1 MCSSTC
7 SCRSARNH
15 VAMAPFQVFSFCTP
29 LKGIRLST
37 RYGQMSG
44 GDFVSFR
51 REPDSVHD
59 RNAIAAT
66 NRGETVGHIER
77 SLAAALADPLDD
89 RQIRLEGYGAFL
101 MTCITV
107 RIRVLVGVP
116 YSEGSSRSWRRRVW
130 DCNVSV
136 FAAENCQPAVVY
148 RTLRQVQSL
157 GLTAR
162 LKGWVDE
169 IEEACKSCTSSE
181 GTRSSSPT
189 FDPPERPSSTTPDL
203 GPPDAKRRRPDSQQ

>member
-1 MCSSTC
+1 
-7 SCRSARNH
+7 
-15 VAMAPFQVFSFCTP
+15 MAPFQVFSFCTP

-107 RIRVLVGVP
+107 RIRVLLLSQDEGIVGP
-116 YSEGSSRSWRRRVW
+116 DMRRTSCDSFRR
-130 DCNVSV
+130 D
-136 FAAENCQPAVVY
+136 PASN
-148 RTLRQVQSL
+148 RRH
-157 GLTAR
+157 AR
-162 LKGWVDE
+162 LQLPFVE
-169 IEEACKSCTSSE
+169 
-181 GTRSSSPT
+181 PT
-189 FDPPERPSSTTPDL
+189 CAYWAL
-203 GPPDAKRRRPDSQQ
+203 QKA

>member
-1 MCSSTC
+1 MASSGNVFGVYVSLSSLLDPNAFDVVLSNMCSSTC

-101 MTCITV
+101 MTSIC
-107 RIRVLVGVP
+107 
-116 YSEGSSRSWRRRVW
+116 
-130 DCNVSV
+130 
-136 FAAENCQPAVVY
+136 
-148 RTLRQVQSL
+148 
-157 GLTAR
+157 
-162 LKGWVDE
+162 
-169 IEEACKSCTSSE
+169 
-181 GTRSSSPT
+181 
-189 FDPPERPSSTTPDL
+189 
-203 GPPDAKRRRPDSQQ
+203 